1 MRNVYT
7 IKVFLR
13 SVGKIFGIIKILLH
27 LCTQKTQRSM
37 NLKTKIGILLG
48 AGIAYILLNRSKT
61 LADELEKLRNQGVVD
76 YTDIINYIDDKTKR
90 PEDVITSNIQI
101 KPYLDF
107 GELDGDKWSVRM
119 RWELKN
125 NSNTYTYVVTGIK
138 SIVSIMG
145 YTCKFWAP
153 GNDTNFVTLSP
164 GATAEIRSE
173 KDIIMLYDDKSV
185 REKIISNYVPETW
198 KGNTSIINSSH
209 IATDYKEGLE
219 AATYLRVQSVY
230 GSSTVVS
237 YGNIAGQ
244 IRKLYKKNGWAAVY
258 FNNKE
263 GRNMIGEDL

>member
-1 MRNVYT
+1 
-7 IKVFLR
+7 
-13 SVGKIFGIIKILLH
+13 
-27 LCTQKTQRSM
+27 M
-37 NLKTKIGILLG
+37 NFKMKLGIL
-48 AGIAYILLNRSKT
+48 AGVGVAYWLLNRSRS
-61 LADELEKLRNQGVVD
+61 LEQELEKLRNQGVVD
-76 YTDIINYIDDKTKR
+76 YTDIVDYVDQKTKK
-90 PEDVITSNIQI
+90 PEDVITDNIEI

-107 GELDGDKWSVRM
+107 GELDGEKWSVRM

-125 NSNTYTYVVTGIK
+125 KSNTYTYVITGIK

-153 GNDTNFVTLSP
+153 GNDTNYVTLKP

-185 REKIISNYVPETW
+185 REKIIKNYVPDTW
-198 KGNTSIINSSH
+198 KGNTSAINSEQ
-209 IATDYKEGLE
+209 IATAYKSGLE

-230 GSSTVVS
+230 GSSAVVS
-237 YGNIAGQ
+237 YGNITGQ
-244 IRKLYKKNGWAAVY
+244 IRKIYKKSGWAAVY